1 MHNGAE
7 LLDAE
12 HSQVRDGERATRAV
26 LSPQFSILGL
36 EQEVLMWCG

>member
-26 LSPQFSILGL
+26 RKPQFSILGL
-36 EQEVLMWCG
+36 EQEVLVWCC